1 MFKNILTVFF
11 CLLCYDY
18 VSTHFH
24 RAFFPLFSI
33 RNSKISIGNLVLF
46 TITIWVCYLY
56 SSLCCCCY
64 CCFGLLLFIPLCI
77 FFLLFSLCSF
87 LLRVFSG
94 RKQKQSYV
102 HNNLRFSLCLRC
114 YLHVQ
119 TTAFSGENMH
129 ENRKESLLCIFF
141 LLSFFLNL
149 FLFVVSCCECR
160 VRCALCARGRAFL
173 INVQRAMCIV
183 CSATMLV

>member
-1 MFKNILTVFF
+1 MFKNILTFF
-11 CLLCYDY
+11 FVYCVTATLPHISIELF
-18 VSTHFH
+18 SLSFPFEI
-24 RAFFPLFSI
+24 RKFPLE
-33 RNSKISIGNLVLF
+33 
-46 TITIWVCYLY
+46 IWFYLP
-56 SSLCCCCY
+56 
-64 CCFGLLLFIPLCI
+64 LLFECVTCVAVVIVVLVRYCSFPYA

-87 LLRVFSG
+87 LFRVFSG

-141 LLSFFLNL
+141 FLSFLISFSSSSL
-149 FLFVVSCCECR
+149 VVNAESVLC
-160 VRCALCARGRAFL
+160 CARARERAYFD
-173 INVQRAMCIV
+173 QCAMCDV
-183 CSATMLV
+183 HSMQCHNVSLVKII

>member
-11 CLLCYDY
+11 VYCVTATLPHISIELF
-18 VSTHFH
+18 SLSFPFEI
-24 RAFFPLFSI
+24 RKFPLE
-33 RNSKISIGNLVLF
+33 
-46 TITIWVCYLY
+46 IWFYLP
-56 SSLCCCCY
+56 
-64 CCFGLLLFIPLCI
+64 LLFECVTCVAVVIVVLVRYCSFPYA

-87 LLRVFSG
+87 LFRVFSG

-141 LLSFFLNL
+141 LSFFLNL

-160 VRCALCARGRAFL
+160 VGVVLCARVSGHIL
-173 INVQRAMCIV
+173 INVQCAMCIV